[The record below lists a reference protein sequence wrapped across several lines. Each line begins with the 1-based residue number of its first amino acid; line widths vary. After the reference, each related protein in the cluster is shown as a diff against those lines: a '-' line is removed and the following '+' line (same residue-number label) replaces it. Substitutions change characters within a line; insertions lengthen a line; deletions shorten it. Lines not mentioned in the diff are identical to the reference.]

1 LEVKLNPPDGL
12 LSNYREA
19 LNMTSEPSISPT
31 EDFRGESDLAS
42 DRLRRTGRRTQMAAG
57 AVSALLLVG
66 FIGAYGVRMQ
76 DSDRLAAA
84 TESDVAAAPPVDVAT
99 VKPPAATSLLTL
111 PGETAA
117 WYATTIYARVDGY
130 VGKWFVDIGDHVQ
143 EGQVLAT
150 IETPELDAELDA
162 ARAKLNAAMADVQV
176 REAEARFADSTYQRW
191 KNSPKGVVSEQ
202 ETEDKKAGFEGAQ
215 AKLSAAHAQVNLA
228 QGEVDRLKA
237 FQKFKQ
243 VTAPFKGT
251 ITQRRIDIGNL
262 VTAGSSASTTPL
274 YRLVQDDPIRVF
286 VAVPQNAAPSMK
298 TGTAVDVVTT
308 GAESRSFPGT
318 ITRTSDAVDSQ
329 ARTLQVEIDLP
340 NPDETLVPGLYIEAN
355 FHLAN
360 TGVSEIPAAALIFR
374 TEGPQVAVVEGD
386 RVAFR
391 KVAIAEDNGTTV
403 SLSSGVT
410 NGDKVVL
417 NISSEIS
424 DGEKVHVTGADSA
437 GTQAQR

>member
-1 LEVKLNPPDGL
+1 LNAPDALPPY
-12 LSNYREA
+12 YREEP
-19 LNMTSEPSISPT
+19 NMTPEPSIGPT
-31 EDFRGESDLAS
+31 QDFLDDS
-42 DRLRRTGRRTQMAAG
+42 DRAHDKLRRTGRRTQMAAG
-57 AVSALLLVG
+57 VVSALLLLS
-66 FIGAYGVRMQ
+66 FIGVYGLRMRDA
-76 DSDRLAAA
+76 DSLATATAA
-84 TESDVAAAPPVDVAT
+84 DVAAAPPVDVAT

-130 VGKWFVDIGDHVQ
+130 VAKWFVDIGDHVQ
-143 EGQVLAT
+143 EGQVLAS

-202 ETEDKKAGFEGAQ
+202 ETEDKKAGFESAQ
-215 AKLSAAHAQVNLA
+215 AKLSAAHAQVSLA

-286 VAVPQNAAPSMK
+286 VSVPQNAAPSMK
-298 TGTAVDVVTT
+298 VDTAVDVMTT
-308 GAESRSFPGT
+308 GTESRSFPGK
-318 ITRTSDAVDSQ
+318 ITRTSDAVDPQ
-329 ARTLQVEIDLP
+329 ARTLQVEVDLP
-340 NPDETLVPGLYIEAN
+340 NPDETLVPGLYVEAN

-360 TGVSEIPAAALIFR
+360 SGVSEVPAAALIFR
-374 TEGPQVAVVEGD
+374 TEGPQVAVIEGD
-386 RVAFR
+386 HVTFH
-391 KVAIAEDNGTTV
+391 KVTIAEDNGTTV
-403 SLSSGVT
+403 SVSSDVK

-417 NISSEIS
+417 NISSEIG
-424 DGEKVHVTGADSA
+424 DGDKVQVTGADDA
-437 GTQAQR
+437 GAATQAKR